1 MVPGG
6 VASNLR
12 LFMIDSHSH
21 GDILQPVGLRV
32 RGRMTTMEKPTIC
45 RLANSAGINLDTVRY
60 YERIG
65 LMPEPRA
72 HRGWSSQLRSGART
86 TNYVYDP
93 RLLGRMLATVA
104 LRCGTIARIWRAN
117 RIAARAANFI
127 ETHLETAHA
136 ATFVKITAPPKP
148 CAPRAFI
155 FIVCIA
161 RHSSHCEC
169 EQRQDSY
176 FSHVRFHVLLA
187 AGAALAS

>member
-1 MVPGG
+1 MKREHIVPLAPQAVDLLRQLRAMPG
-6 VASNLR
+6 VQAAAR
-12 LFMIDSHSH
+12 LFPSPSHEGCMSNNTM
-21 GDILQPVGLRV
+21 LYAMY
-32 RGRMTTMEKPTIC
+32 RM
-45 RLANSAGINLDTVRY
+45 G
-60 YERIG
+60 
-65 LMPEPRA
+65 
-72 HRGWSSQLRSGART
+72 
-86 TNYVYDP
+86 YDP
-93 RLLGRMLATVA
+93 RLFGRMLATVA

-136 ATFVKITAPPKP
+136 ATFVKITAPSKP

-161 RHSSHCEC
+161 RHSSDCEC

-187 AGAALAS
+187 AGAALALYAARHFR